1 MQTKHK
7 RKKASHAKEEAQKIL
22 VFKIKLALIKK
33 KQGLNILF
41 KHCNIY
47 GIKKGGRKTYIYIRK
62 TALKKNN
69 LVFFSTFVTD
79 G

>member
-33 KQGLNILF
+33 SRDYIFCLSTAIYMGLKKEEE
-41 KHCNIY
+41 KHI
-47 GIKKGGRKTYIYIRK
+47 YIYISEK
-62 TALKKNN
+62 L
-69 LVFFSTFVTD
+69 L
-79 G
+79 

>member
-33 KQGLNILF
+33 KQGL
-41 KHCNIY
+41 
-47 GIKKGGRKTYIYIRK
+47 YIYISEK
-62 TALKKNN
+62 L
-69 LVFFSTFVTD
+69 L
-79 G
+79 